1 MSSIYL
7 SDHIGLT
14 KGQIVAVFAISGLL
28 NMVVTITVGAY
39 SDRMRSK
46 KLLAMLAA
54 IICMVGLLFYMR
66 ADSFEEALVSMSIAS
81 APSGLIMG
89 QMFAMSRLHFTKYAP
104 DLVEMC
110 LIWLRSS
117 LSVGFFVGLLIGA
130 NLYVIATFQGV
141 LWGNFCGY
149 AILLVLLLIHNEY
162 RPDRED
168 GTKNRQPS
176 QVSGASGEPFSLMML
191 FAILLLACA
200 DAIRGLYLP
209 LVVKETFGR
218 AELMSYLWSIQA
230 IFELLFM
237 TLAGYWAMRYGTKK
251 VLFIGGLCAI
261 IGYIVYS
268 ATSSLPM
275 FFLIQPIY
283 SLFVS
288 IKFGVAMG
296 YVQRMFVHRSGFGAS
311 LYEVIML
318 MATLVGYLLPLFIKG
333 YHSHLFFIPMFI
345 VATSLA
351 LIGLSWMKERK
362 RMTTAGTDFISM

>member
-1 MSSIYL
+1 
-7 SDHIGLT
+7 
-14 KGQIVAVFAISGLL
+14 
-28 NMVVTITVGAY
+28 
-39 SDRMRSK
+39 
-46 KLLAMLAA
+46 
-54 IICMVGLLFYMR
+54 
-66 ADSFEEALVSMSIAS
+66 
-81 APSGLIMG
+81 
-89 QMFAMSRLHFTKYAP
+89 
-104 DLVEMC
+104 
-110 LIWLRSS
+110 
-117 LSVGFFVGLLIGA
+117 
-130 NLYVIATFQGV
+130 
-141 LWGNFCGY
+141 
-149 AILLVLLLIHNEY
+149 
-162 RPDRED
+162 
-168 GTKNRQPS
+168 
-176 QVSGASGEPFSLMML
+176 MML